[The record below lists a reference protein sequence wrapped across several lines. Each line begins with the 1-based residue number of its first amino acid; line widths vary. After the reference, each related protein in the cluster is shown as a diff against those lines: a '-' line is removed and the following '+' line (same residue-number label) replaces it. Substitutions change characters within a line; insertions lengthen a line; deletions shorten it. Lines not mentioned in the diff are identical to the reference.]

1 MKNEINVTII
11 STMFPRFKN
20 DTKAPFVYR
29 SLKIVSEKYQNI
41 NFKIIAPMGN
51 IGNKKDSWG
60 RLVID
65 RVQYWW
71 PAKSQDLVYTPVNT
85 FERIKLY
92 PWMFFKFL
100 IYFFCFL
107 LKVRKYWNTTNIF
120 HCQWSISAIYPII
133 INYFTA
139 NKKPIIVT
147 ARGSDL
153 RSLPGWFNRFI
164 IRNTTV
170 ITYPS
175 PEIAIN
181 RYSNKLGVDV
191 ASYIKKNSTI
201 GLKTIYDPIG
211 ENLFLNID
219 PNFKNSL
226 GLLIIKSFYGLAEWI
241 I

>member
-1 MKNEINVTII
+1 MKDEINVTII

-41 NFKIIAPMGN
+41 NFKVIAPMGN

-60 RLVID
+60 RLFID

-71 PAKSQDLVYTPVNT
+71 PAKSQDLVFKPGLNT
-85 FERIKLY
+85 FERIKLN

-133 INYFTA
+133 LNYFTT
-139 NKKPIIVT
+139 NKK
-147 ARGSDL
+147 
-153 RSLPGWFNRFI
+153 
-164 IRNTTV
+164 
-170 ITYPS
+170 TYYFAFRK
-175 PEIAIN
+175 AI
-181 RYSNKLGVDV
+181 
-191 ASYIKKNSTI
+191 
-201 GLKTIYDPIG
+201 
-211 ENLFLNID
+211 
-219 PNFKNSL
+219 
-226 GLLIIKSFYGLAEWI
+226 
-241 I
+241 